1 MEADYYTR
9 FSYDEVLNFYANYS
23 FFVNMPGSNTISI
36 LNPNNDIDRVSKL
49 LERYFR
55 FGLPNSVVKEMI
67 KVYKQL

>member
-1 MEADYYTR
+1 
-9 FSYDEVLNFYANYS
+9 
-23 FFVNMPGSNTISI
+23 MPGSNTISI